1 MCNVP
6 LAQTAPDHSL
16 TLHGSSPITD
26 ARIRQFTPELEG
38 ITEEHKLELHKDR
51 LVARS
56 PSLPGPPGRVLAK
69 QLGPG
74 WGWLVSLSHRAL
86 WNPITKIREE
96 LHKLESHRSFS
107 VGICKGSSLVHDTE
121 HPLCVLCLVKAD
133 GHCFCLWGYTLLRQ
147 TWERRCLQ

>member
-6 LAQTAPDHSL
+6 LAQAAPDHSL

-51 LVARS
+51 LVARA
-56 PSLPGPPGRVLAK
+56 PPARAPQAGCLAM

-74 WGWLVSLSHRAL
+74 
-86 WNPITKIREE
+86 
-96 LHKLESHRSFS
+96 
-107 VGICKGSSLVHDTE
+107 
-121 HPLCVLCLVKAD
+121 
-133 GHCFCLWGYTLLRQ
+133 
-147 TWERRCLQ
+147 